1 MIRVKICG
9 LSRLQ
14 DIKCVNTLLPE
25 YIGFVFAPGSKRR
38 VTPEQ
43 AAQLSQKLDRRICPV
58 GVFVNQS
65 PEYIEALLEA
75 GIIRAV
81 QLHGQEDKSYI
92 EALRTMT
99 DVPIIQAF
107 PIRCAADV
115 EAACRSKADYV
126 LLDSKTAGSG
136 TTFDW
141 SLIRDLERP
150 YFLAGGLSPENAEQA
165 IQCKPFCV
173 DVSSGVE
180 TDGVKDAGKIKDF
193 IEKIRKEQEI
203 I

>member
-1 MIRVKICG
+1 MTRVKICG
-9 LSRLQ
+9 LFRPQ

-43 AAQLSQKLDRRICPV
+43 AAQLSQKLDKRICPV

-65 PEYIEALLEA
+65 PEYIKELLAA
-75 GIIRAV
+75 GTIRAV
-81 QLHGQEDKSYI
+81 QLHGQEGESYI

-107 PIRCAADV
+107 PVRCAADV
-115 EAACRSKADYV
+115 KAACRSKADYV
-126 LLDSKTAGSG
+126 LLDSKLAGSG
-136 TTFDW
+136 TSFDW
-141 SLIRDLERP
+141 SLIQEFGRP

-180 TDGVKDAGKIKDF
+180 TDGVKDADKIKNF
-193 IEKIRKEQEI
+193 IEKIRKEQETR
-203 I
+203 